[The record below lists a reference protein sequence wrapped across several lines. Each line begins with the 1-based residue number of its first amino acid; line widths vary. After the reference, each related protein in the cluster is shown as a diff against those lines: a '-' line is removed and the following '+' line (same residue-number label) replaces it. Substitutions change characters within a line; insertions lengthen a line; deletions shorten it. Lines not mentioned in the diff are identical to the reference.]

1 MTARRYPPRKFG
13 ARREQRQVEDLLSRL
28 VRASPTAISVATRAD
43 GRYLDVNDGFLQLFG
58 YSRTEVIGRSATE
71 LNLWVDPADRS
82 RVMTAF
88 RVQKNLTN
96 LEARFRTRTGEI
108 ITGLISVEDIILH
121 GQECIL
127 VMLTDITGRKQAED
141 LLLASY
147 NQLAEAS
154 DLARSLSEIL
164 TPEEVYERLE
174 QVTRRI
180 LPDISYVYI
189 SRYHPA
195 DQIIT
200 CVYAANEQQRL
211 DLAQFSPIPLA
222 PPGQGT
228 QSQVIH
234 TRQPLV
240 VNDFSERIPQMRVYH
255 QTDPQR
261 QTAASAYVPM
271 VAHGQ
276 VLGLFQVQSFTPG
289 RFSQSDTLILSLLG
303 NTAAIALDNARLFG
317 DLLEAYDGIIEAW
330 GRVLELR
337 DQDTEGHTRRVTDLT
352 VQVGRRM
359 GLDETALANLRRGA
373 LLHDIGKLAI
383 PDRVLLKPGPLD
395 ADEWDLMR
403 KHPLYAYQMLQPL
416 AFLQP
421 VTDIPLCHHERW
433 DGEGYPHSLSG
444 TDIPLPARIFAVVD
458 VWDALNS
465 ARPYR
470 PAWPQ
475 PEIITY
481 LQAHA
486 GTRFD
491 PNVVRVFLEL
501 LETESGLPPQP

>member
-1 MTARRYPPRKFG
+1 
-13 ARREQRQVEDLLSRL
+13 
-28 VRASPTAISVATRAD
+28 
-43 GRYLDVNDGFLQLFG
+43 LDVNDGFLQLFG

-491 PNVVRVFLEL
+491 PDVVRVFLEL
-501 LETESGLPPQP
+501 LEAETGLPSQL

>member
-1 MTARRYPPRKFG
+1 
-13 ARREQRQVEDLLSRL
+13 
-28 VRASPTAISVATRAD
+28 
-43 GRYLDVNDGFLQLFG
+43 
-58 YSRTEVIGRSATE
+58 
-71 LNLWVDPADRS
+71 
-82 RVMTAF
+82 
-88 RVQKNLTN
+88 
-96 LEARFRTRTGEI
+96 EARFRTRTGEI

-195 DQIIT
+195 DQLIT

-491 PNVVRVFLEL
+491 PDVVRVFLEL
-501 LETESGLPPQP
+501 LEAETGLPSQL